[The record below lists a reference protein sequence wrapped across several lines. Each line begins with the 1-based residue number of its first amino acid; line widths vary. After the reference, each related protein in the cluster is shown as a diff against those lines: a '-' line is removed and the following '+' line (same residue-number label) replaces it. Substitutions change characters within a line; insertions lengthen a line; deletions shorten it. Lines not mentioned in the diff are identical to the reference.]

1 MKNFLNGALSLA
13 LLSASAAC
21 GLVPA
26 DRSGPT
32 ISNVKTSGNVLV
44 ISDCSGTSVD
54 ISAKVADASGV
65 ESVLL
70 WYRVEAEQKFA
81 STGMKFQDNI
91 YTASLEGPDFLGKAY
106 GTVEFYITAKDS
118 VGNTSKTSLD
128 RSLQF
133 LPCVSN

>member
-1 MKNFLNGALSLA
+1 MKNLLIGALSLA

-21 GLVPA
+21 GLVSA

-44 ISDCSGTSVD
+44 ISDCSGTSVE

-65 ESVLL
+65 ESAML
-70 WYRVEAEQKFA
+70 WYRVEAEQKFD
-81 STGMKFQDNI
+81 STRMELRDGA
-91 YTASLEGPDFLGKAY
+91 YTAPLEGPDFLGKAY
-106 GTVEFYITAKDS
+106 GTIEFYITAKDKA
-118 VGNTSKTSLD
+118 GNTSRTSVD
-128 RSLQF
+128 RSMQF